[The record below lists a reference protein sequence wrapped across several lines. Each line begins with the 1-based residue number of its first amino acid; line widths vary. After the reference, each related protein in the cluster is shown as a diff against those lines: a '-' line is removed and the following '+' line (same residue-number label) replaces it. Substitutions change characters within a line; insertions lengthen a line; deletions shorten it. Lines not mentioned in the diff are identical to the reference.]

1 MDGTLS
7 GGAPLSS
14 DRAQQRVW
22 KEIETDLVS
31 GKCMNR
37 LVQGDVGS
45 GKTILAFLALLLTVS
60 NGYQGALMAPTEIL
74 AAQHFEQLAMLTNR
88 YQLPFKPVLLTGS
101 LGTAAKREVCRKVE
115 SGERMWL
122 SEPMP

>member
-1 MDGTLS
+1 MASLKKLDT
-7 GGAPLSS
+7 
-14 DRAQQRVW
+14 R
-22 KEIETDLVS
+22 KF
-31 GKCMNR
+31 KM
-37 LVQGDVGS
+37 
-45 GKTILAFLALLLTVS
+45 TVS

-115 SGERMWL
+115 SGEANVVIGTHALIQEKVNYSKLALVITDEQHRFGVRQR
-122 SEPMP
+122 ETFAEKEARPMYLL